1 MKRGLIKI
9 TGICLSMIIMV
20 GILNYSYEDKI
31 ILKDISGDRD
41 SIRDISFVYNP
52 TRSINY
58 DQLQYPIYYNFFN
71 PNHDEDTTS
80 IYFISENNIMTP
92 KLINTLETASDNKEI
107 VINKDGMKTVKLDND
122 NTEAIYLNYNRKYKE
137 LLSNPYIDERNLFED
152 KNYIGDAYISNDF
165 EDIKN
170 KYIEIER
177 INKEDNKLE
186 RIKIP
191 LNKDFYVNNENV
203 FDDIYANFM
212 YRDNL
217 YMITRKFIDL
227 EDGNRRETLY
237 ILKIDIHS
245 KKYEV
250 VKKLGIKEE
259 EQLSGVKFIN
269 KDKIYIEIDR
279 NNEDYSYS
287 YFLIYDITKNELN
300 ESKEF
305 MNSKSESGYDLFKER
320 IHYYIEN
327 DNLNIIVK
335 NKENY
340 VSKLVYSLPNL
351 DLINEEKYDFQIN
364 FSQDLSNIDGVKRIY
379 YSDKKIITM
388 NQNKFSTSRKDQ
400 RGKQYNIVG
409 NQPVDIKIFDTNINK
424 VVYEGKIISSNRNI
438 EDKLSIVRNY

>member
-9 TGICLSMIIMV
+9 IGICLSMIIMV
-20 GILNYSYEDKI
+20 GVLNYSYEDKI

-41 SIRDISFVYNP
+41 AIGDISFVYNP

-58 DQLQYPIYYNFFN
+58 NQLQYPIYYNFFN
-71 PNHDEDTTS
+71 PNHYENS
-80 IYFISENNIMTP
+80 MYVYFIPENNRMIP
-92 KLINTLETASDNKEI
+92 KLINTLGTVSDDKEI
-107 VINKDGMKTVKLDND
+107 VIDKDGMKTVKLSDN
-122 NTEAIYLNYNRKYKE
+122 NSNAAYLNNNRKYKE
-137 LLSNPYIDERNLFED
+137 LSSNPYIDERNLFED

-177 INKEDNKLE
+177 MNKEDNKLE

-191 LNKDFYVNNENV
+191 LNKDSYINNENV
-203 FDDIYANFM
+203 FENIYANFM

-217 YMITRKFIDL
+217 YMITRKITDS

-245 KKYEV
+245 KTYEL
-250 VKKLGIKEE
+250 VKELGIKEE

-269 KDKIYIEIDR
+269 KDKIYIEINR
-279 NNEDYSYS
+279 NNDGYSYS
-287 YFLIYDITKNELN
+287 YFLIYDITKSELN
-300 ESKEF
+300 ESIEF
-305 MNSKSESGYDLFKER
+305 MSSKSESGYDLFKER

-327 DNLNIIVK
+327 DNLKIIVK

-340 VSKLVYSLPNL
+340 ISKLVYSLPNL
-351 DLINEEKYDFQIN
+351 DLINEEKYNFQIN
-364 FSQDLSNIDGVKRIY
+364 YSQDFNDIEGIKRIY
-379 YSDKKIITM
+379 YIEGKIITM
-388 NQNKFSTSRKDQ
+388 YQDKFSTSRKDKS
-400 RGKQYNIVG
+400 GKQYDIVG
-409 NQPVDIKIFDTNINK
+409 NKPVDIKIFDTNINE
-424 VVYEGKIISSNRNI
+424 VVYEGEIISSNRNI